1 MTTSAT
7 DPRVRRLAQE
17 ISGIKQRLN
26 ALSLTPQLASSS
38 IEDGAV
44 TAYDRDGQLTMVVG
58 KQHDGTH
65 APNVVTGPTPD
76 APAGLTVAGGQMS
89 VTATWDGSWSGGGVA
104 PMDLARIEVHVTEAA
119 VTLPDPGFDSATR
132 VGTIETAA
140 GASLT
145 FAAQQGEAWVWLIA
159 RTLPGKA
166 SEPSGPAKADVS
178 GAVDPAVFEQLE
190 TDLTDA
196 QARLDSTVADL
207 AQAKTDLDRLDTDL
221 AAARTD
227 LDGLGG
233 RLDTTRTDLDQART
247 DLYEPGGR
255 VDVVQST
262 LTGQVSAV
270 DAKAIAANSLANQA
284 KTDAATAAGIANGKG
299 DVLIQSATPAAAMQK
314 ATTLWIDTTS
324 GANTPKRWS
333 GSTWTVVTDKAATDA
348 ASAAALAQTNA
359 NLANAAA
366 AAAQATADRKTQTY
380 TSDTTPTAPSGGFTK
395 GDVWFK
401 TSDKNRPYVWSGTAW
416 VDVRDQAI
424 ADAAAQAATG
434 ISNAAAALSA
444 AQAAQATADGAI
456 STYYQDTAPWADG
469 SSQPAAKLGDL
480 WYKTSTN
487 AAYRW
492 NGTAWT
498 LIQDNQIA
506 AALAAAQNAQSTA
519 DGKIDSFYQTTAP
532 TVCSVGDLWFDT
544 DDKNRPYYCTKA
556 SPSPTWT
563 LVADGRIADAQ
574 SKADAAAVSAASA
587 ITQAQTAQ
595 STADGKAVV
604 YYGSTQPTGLTAA
617 DVNDLWLDNTNKVWR
632 WTGSAWA
639 AAQDQSIGT
648 ALANANAAQTAAN
661 NAQSAANTA
670 QSTADTAKSDA
681 AAAAGIAGGK
691 ADVLIQSAAPA
702 ASFQKSTTLWIDTTG
717 GANAPKRWSGSAWVV
732 VTDKAA
738 TDAAS
743 AAAAA
748 QSAASTAQA
757 AADAAQTTANRKITT
772 YYSSTTPPAPSGGF
786 TTGDLWVDLGNNS
799 QVKRWS
805 GTGWVVTNIAST
817 DYVAS
822 RGTDLV
828 TNGTGYLMNNYNFS
842 GGGFTFDPTDA
853 PPGASGCFVAPKV
866 KGGGVQTMEYI
877 PVNVTKSYRVSGRIR
892 QRGTATDARAHIRV
906 YFFDSS
912 GNRISRAW
920 CQIRTG
926 TATTLSAPL
935 NPGDTTMKLVDASGW
950 NASLA
955 YYFTYINFY
964 DYVDPNGRAWPAHT
978 YTRNSY
984 QPNYAQQLSAFTA
997 VDTATNTVTLR
1008 SPWTG
1013 PAKAAGTPVG
1023 QGLGGDSANFPV
1035 ANSVLPG
1042 ATWDVIYS
1050 AIISGAQT
1058 SPYEYDGKFPFG
1070 TATVAI
1076 QILSNYS
1083 MGASSDPSTS
1093 DMAFGAISVSDAA
1106 AAQAT
1111 ADAAMTTASGKNQ
1124 ILWDF
1129 SDAPA
1134 TASGSKTGD
1143 VWNKYQIVNNKTSI
1157 LRTWTSDGTYW
1168 KESALTETYLP
1179 QVNIG
1184 TGTYGELD
1192 GLRLKAKSVQANTIL
1207 VDGSVGTV
1215 LLADGAVTATKVNAQ
1230 SVAGAVGSFLSI
1242 DAGQLTASSAN
1253 LTSAVVDKLF
1263 ANIFAAKKITAA
1275 EVNAQSV
1282 AGAVGSFIQLDAG
1295 QLTVTGSTNLSEA
1308 VAQKFFANIFA
1319 ANKITGNEINAQSVA
1334 GAVGDFVNV
1343 KAENIQAG
1351 FITAGMAFST
1361 GSFVAGQIFGKCA
1374 QMNANGFSTLQ
1385 VAEDGTQYV
1394 STTLGTPNGTDS
1406 LAVFNA
1412 PNKPPVFEV
1421 SSDGAVSAADLAVED
1436 DPTIAGRPLLGKTF
1450 DSAAETGWI
1459 DDLPKGII
1467 GRGSFRSLVSGK
1479 SVTNGFQDLGIMS
1492 FTIQP
1497 GRSYRITLPYAY
1509 VPTLSSGAQA
1519 QVSLIAFYTQGTTA
1533 TPQPADPTRS
1543 SGRLGQASG
1552 QVTLSTTSYP
1562 VTNTLSFV
1570 FDGLNTV
1577 PVEMR
1582 ILLSAFAGPNLTM
1595 GYSVADNTVWNCI
1608 IEDIGTAVP
1617 DTARLSTAA
1626 SISTYTKTY
1635 VASDSRS
1642 YNGDASGSVDTF
1654 GNSKNILRHGQYL
1667 DANKN
1672 LRSAVVFPAAM
1683 STDLS
1688 GATITKA
1695 EIYVESL
1702 HWAFTTGGT
1711 ARFFPMTGSTLPG
1724 TLPSVSG
1731 TPITKRFTSRAQ
1743 GFWLQVPTS
1752 WFSASN
1758 RGFYIGPAADA
1769 TQTNYGY
1776 FAGHTHSKT
1785 TARPKVRITYTK

>member
-1 MTTSAT
+1 MTTGAT

-44 TAYDRDGQLTMVVG
+44 EAYDRDGQLTMVVG

-89 VTATWDGSWSGGGVA
+89 VTATWDGSWTGGGVA
-104 PMDLARIEVHVTEAA
+104 PMDLARIEVHVTAAA
-119 VTLPDPGFDSATR
+119 VVLPDPGFDSATR

-145 FAAQQGEAWVWLIA
+145 FAAAQGEAWVWLVA

-196 QARLDSTVADL
+196 QTRLDSTVADL
-207 AQAKTDLDRLDTDL
+207 AQAKTDLGQLDTDL

-314 ATTLWIDTTS
+314 ATTLWIDTTG

-366 AAAQATADRKTQTY
+366 AAAQTTADRKTQTY
-380 TSDTTPTAPSGGFTK
+380 TSDTTPSAPSGGFTK

-434 ISNAAAALSA
+434 VSNAAAALSA

-661 NAQSAANTA
+661 NAQSAASTA

-691 ADVLIQSAAPA
+691 ADVLIQSPAPA

-772 YYSSTTPPAPSGGF
+772 YYSSTTPAAPSGGF

-805 GTGWVVTNIAST
+805 GTGWVTTNIAST

-828 TNGTGYLMNNYNFS
+828 TNGTGYLKTAYNFS
-842 GGGFTFDPTDA
+842 PMTYLADA
-853 PPGASGCFVAPKV
+853 PPGAVGSFLSTAAT
-866 KGGGVQTMEYI
+866 QTLSTNELI
-877 PVNVTKSYRVSGRIR
+877 PVSTSASYIVS
-892 QRGTATDARAHIRV
+892 
-906 YFFDSS
+906 
-912 GNRISRAW
+912 AW
-920 CQIRTG
+920 VRETTG
-926 TATTLSAPL
+926 TSGSHFYIGLAPYDAYGNSIQPSHYCYLAANDTTLAADL
-935 NPGDTTMKLVDASGW
+935 KPGDTTVQLTSSTGWTTTAPNNYLIVWNYVDAGGRVW
-950 NASLA
+950 PQG
-955 YYFTYINFY
+955 TYSRWSVTYSAVGTNTLTLSA
-964 DYVDPNGRAWPAHT
+964 AWP
-978 YTRNSY
+978 
-984 QPNYAQQLSAFTA
+984 SAYGTI
-997 VDTATNTVTLR
+997 
-1008 SPWTG
+1008 
-1013 PAKAAGTPVG
+1013 AAGTPVSNG
-1023 QGLGGDSANFPV
+1023 NSGGSYMYCTAGN
-1035 ANSVLPG
+1035 ATAT
-1042 ATWDVIYS
+1042 ATWTRY
-1050 AIISGAQT
+1050 ASGAVGGLH
-1058 SPYEYDGKFPFG
+1058 DGSARTAATTKFPQG
-1070 TATVAI
+1070 TANVRMLLLANRDVTAAR
-1076 QILSNYS
+1076 Q
-1083 MGASSDPSTS
+1083 
-1093 DMAFGAISVSDAA
+1093 AFGGLSISDTA
-1106 AAQAT
+1106 AAQVA
-1111 ADAAMTTASGKNQ
+1111 ADAAQTTASGKNT
-1124 ILWDF
+1124 ISW
-1129 SDAPA
+1129 STSAAPA
-1134 TASGSKTGD
+1134 SASGSRVGD
-1143 VWNKYQIVNNKTSI
+1143 VWNQYQLVSNKLTI
-1157 LRTWTSDGTYW
+1157 IATWQSDGTSW
-1168 KESALTETYLP
+1168 KASALSETYLP
-1179 QVNIG
+1179 QLNIG

-1192 GLRLKAKSVQANTIL
+1192 GLRLKAKSVQANT
-1207 VDGSVGTV
+1207 VVVEGSVGNV
-1215 LLADGAVTATKVNAQ
+1215 LLADGAVTANKVNAQ

-1253 LTSAVVDKLF
+1253 LASAVVEKLF

-1319 ANKITGNEINAQSVA
+1319 ANKITGNEINAGSVGA
-1334 GAVGDFVNV
+1334 AVGEFVNV

-1351 FITAGMAFST
+1351 FITAGIAFST

-1394 STTLGTPNGTDS
+1394 STTLGTPDGTDS

-1467 GRGSFRSLVSGK
+1467 GRGSFRPLVSGK

-1519 QVSLIAFYTQGTTA
+1519 QVSLVAFYTQGTTA

-1562 VTNTLSFV
+1562 VTDTLSFV

-1635 VASDSRS
+1635 TASDSRS
-1642 YNGDASGSVDTF
+1642 YNGDGSVDTF
-1654 GNSKNILRHGQYL
+1654 GNGKAILRHGQYL
-1667 DANKN
+1667 SANGN

-1711 ARFFPMTGSTLPG
+1711 ARFFPMSGSSLPG
-1724 TLPSVSG
+1724 LLPSVSG
-1731 TPITKRFTSRAQ
+1731 TPIAKRFTSRAQ

-1776 FAGHTHSKT
+1776 FAGHAHSKT

>member
-1 MTTSAT
+1 MTTGAT

-44 TAYDRDGQLTMVVG
+44 TAYDRDGQLTMIMG

-76 APAGLTVAGGQMS
+76 APAGLTVTGGQMS

-145 FAAQQGEAWVWLIA
+145 FAAAQGEAWVWLIA

-196 QARLDSTVADL
+196 QARLDTTVSDL
-207 AQAKTDLDRLDTDL
+207 AQAKTDLNQLDTDL
-221 AAARTD
+221 ATARTD

-233 RLDTTRTDLDQART
+233 RLDTARTDLDQART
-247 DLYEPGGR
+247 DLYEPGGK
-255 VDVVQST
+255 VDVVRST
-262 LTGQVSAV
+262 LTGQINDAQAAATSAAAA
-270 DAKAIAANSLANQA
+270 DATAKA
-284 KTDAATAAGIANGKG
+284 DAARVAAE
-299 DVLIQSATPAAAMQK
+299 AAA
-314 ATTLWIDTTS
+314 
-324 GANTPKRWS
+324 
-333 GSTWTVVTDKAATDA
+333 AADA
-348 ASAAALAQTNA
+348 AAKASAAAGAAETAAKAYADAQASAAQTA
-359 NLANAAA
+359 ATTAAAADAAAKADAARAAAESAAAADAAAKATAAA
-366 AAAQATADRKTQTY
+366 AAAET
-380 TSDTTPTAPSGGFTK
+380 
-395 GDVWFK
+395 
-401 TSDKNRPYVWSGTAW
+401 
-416 VDVRDQAI
+416 
-424 ADAAAQAATG
+424 
-434 ISNAAAALSA
+434 
-444 AQAAQATADGAI
+444 
-456 STYYQDTAPWADG
+456 
-469 SSQPAAKLGDL
+469 AAK
-480 WYKTSTN
+480 
-487 AAYRW
+487 AY
-492 NGTAWT
+492 
-498 LIQDNQIA
+498 
-506 AALAAAQNAQSTA
+506 
-519 DGKIDSFYQTTAP
+519 
-532 TVCSVGDLWFDT
+532 
-544 DDKNRPYYCTKA
+544 
-556 SPSPTWT
+556 
-563 LVADGRIADAQ
+563 ADAQ
-574 SKADAAAVSAASA
+574 ASGAGDAAV
-587 ITQAQTAQ
+587 
-595 STADGKAVV
+595 
-604 YYGSTQPTGLTAA
+604 
-617 DVNDLWLDNTNKVWR
+617 
-632 WTGSAWA
+632 
-639 AAQDQSIGT
+639 
-648 ALANANAAQTAAN
+648 
-661 NAQSAANTA
+661 
-670 QSTADTAKSDA
+670 A
-681 AAAAGIAGGK
+681 AAAA
-691 ADVLIQSAAPA
+691 D
-702 ASFQKSTTLWIDTTG
+702 
-717 GANAPKRWSGSAWVV
+717 
-732 VTDKAA
+732 
-738 TDAAS
+738 AS
-743 AAAAA
+743 AKAEAARVAA
-748 QSAASTAQA
+748 ETAA
-757 AADAAQTTANRKITT
+757 AADAAAKAEAARAAATAAAATDAQTKADAARAAAESAAAADATAKANAAQAAATAAAAADAAAKADR
-772 YYSSTTPPAPSGGF
+772 
-786 TTGDLWVDLGNNS
+786 LRREVM
-799 QVKRWS
+799 
-805 GTGWVVTNIAST
+805 
-817 DYVAS
+817 S
-822 RGTDLV
+822 RGTDLI
-828 TNGTGYLMNNYNFS
+828 TNGTGLMGNNTNF
-842 GGGFTFDPTDA
+842 GQWAFDPTDA
-853 PPGASGCFVAPKV
+853 PTGAAGAFKV
-866 KGGGVQTMEYI
+866 PQGQSFYYSECDTTF
-877 PVNVTKSYRVSGRIR
+877 PVNPANTYRCSVRVR
-892 QRGTATDARAHIRV
+892 QRNPNVDVPFYARIYFYDATGR
-906 YFFDSS
+906 S
-912 GNRISRAW
+912 ISW
-920 CQIRTG
+920 QNCVSFEGST
-926 TATTLSAPL
+926 TTLAQPL
-935 NPGDTTMKLVDASGW
+935 SDGDTVIHVTDPPWGWHADAAW
-950 NASLA
+950 
-955 YYFTYINFY
+955 YQQYINTY
-964 DYVDPNGRAWPAHT
+964 DYVDENGRAWPAYT
-978 YTRNSY
+978 YTRN
-984 QPNYAQQLSAFTA
+984 NYLDAPGGDYTA
-997 VDTATNTVTLR
+997 GTIASVDVAAKTITLK
-1008 SPWTG
+1008 SPWAGGTK
-1013 PAKAAGTPVG
+1013 PAGTPISQG
-1023 QGLGGDSANFPV
+1023 QGGDAAHLGIASYLYPPHDWSGLYAATLTGQQTDPFNHPV
-1035 ANSVLPG
+1035 
-1042 ATWDVIYS
+1042 
-1050 AIISGAQT
+1050 
-1058 SPYEYDGKFPFG
+1058 GKLPFG
-1070 TATVAI
+1070 AAMARFAF
-1076 QILSNYS
+1076 LGNWAGNSA
-1083 MGASSDPSTS
+1083 GS
-1093 DMAFGAISVSDAA
+1093 DMAFAAVSVSDAA

-1111 ADAAMTTASGKNQ
+1111 ADAALTTASGKNQ
-1124 ILWDF
+1124 ILWST
-1129 SDAPA
+1129 SDAPWW
-1134 TASGSKTGD
+1134 ASPGTKAGD
-1143 VWNKYQIVNNKTSI
+1143 VWNKYEIVNNKTSI

-1192 GLRLKAKSVQANTIL
+1192 GLRLKARSVQADT
-1207 VDGSVGTV
+1207 VVVEGSVGSV

-1242 DAGQLTASSAN
+1242 DAGQITASSAN
-1253 LTSAVVDKLF
+1253 LSSAVVDKLF
-1263 ANIFAAKKITAA
+1263 ANIFAAKKITGN
-1275 EVNAQSV
+1275 EINAQSV
-1282 AGAVGSFIQLDAG
+1282 ASAVGSFIQLDAG
-1295 QLTVTGSTNLSEA
+1295 QLTVTGSTNLNEA

-1319 ANKITGNEINAQSVA
+1319 ANKITGNEINAGSVGA
-1334 GAVGDFVNV
+1334 AVGDFVQV
-1343 KAENIQAG
+1343 KAENIQG
-1351 FITAGMAFST
+1351 GLITASIALWSS
-1361 GSFVAGQIFGKCA
+1361 GSIIAGNWNGACA
-1374 QMNANGFSTLQ
+1374 VMDNGGFKTKQ

-1394 STTLGTPNGTDS
+1394 STTMGNPDGADS

-1467 GRGSFRSLVSGK
+1467 GRGSFRPLVSGK
-1479 SVTNGFQDLGIMS
+1479 SVTNGSQDLGIMS

-1497 GRSYRITLPYAY
+1497 GRSYRLALPYAY

-1519 QVSLIAFYTQGTTA
+1519 QASLIAFYTLGTTA

-1543 SGRLGQASG
+1543 SGRLGQASS

-1562 VTNTLSFV
+1562 VTDTLSFV
-1570 FDGLNTV
+1570 FDAVNTV
-1577 PVEMR
+1577 SVEMR

-1635 VASDSRS
+1635 VASNSRS

-1776 FAGHTHSKT
+1776 FAGHAHSKT